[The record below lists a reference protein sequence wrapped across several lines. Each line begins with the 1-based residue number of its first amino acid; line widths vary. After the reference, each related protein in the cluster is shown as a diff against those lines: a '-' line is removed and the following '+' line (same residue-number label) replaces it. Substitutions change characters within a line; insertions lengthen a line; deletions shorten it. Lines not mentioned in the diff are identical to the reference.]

1 MKSGNQRGPFS
12 ACGQVTAS
20 EIRNDVGFCQLC
32 QQCSINQLR
41 TRSDLRIVANRLTV
55 RSDCSNVLVIQSAVS
70 QQFIE
75 GLCINLGNLIG
86 AVLHTNNFVRTA
98 AAQRKQA
105 FAQHVRIR
113 LKTAGNELTALF
125 VKDTCDRVNAVHT
138 GAGHHADVNRNIWSA
153 HKNKGLIQL
162 RPQILTSRL
171 VRTCR
176 S

>member
-86 AVLHTNNFVRTA
+86 AVRSMSEYGS
-98 AAQRKQA
+98 K
-105 FAQHVRIR
+105 
-113 LKTAGNELTALF
+113 
-125 VKDTCDRVNAVHT
+125 
-138 GAGHHADVNRNIWSA
+138 
-153 HKNKGLIQL
+153 L
-162 RPQILTSRL
+162 RAMN
-171 VRTCR
+171 
-176 S
+176 